1 MPTAETVTGALVDAL
16 GSEPRR
22 PGAFRELLRRGAEA
36 VPEIRR
42 GLRYPHPRVREEC
55 CRLLDQLLVPEA
67 LDELTAMLDDAEARV
82 RVAALHA
89 LSCDRC
95 KPDADA
101 CRPDPAVLQPRA
113 IQLLHHDPDPHVRAM
128 ATELVGRWVHS
139 APQAVAALVRA
150 RDEDPSP
157 AVRKKAGWY
166 TPGGVVHGRTAPKTA
181 RTLRA

>member
-36 VPEIRR
+36 VPDIRR
-42 GLRYPHPRVREEC
+42 GLRHPLPRVREEC

-67 LDELTAMLDDAEARV
+67 TDDLTAMLDDPDARV

-128 ATELVGRWVHS
+128 ATELVGLWVHTT
-139 APQAVAALVRA
+139 PQALAALVRA
-150 RDEDPSP
+150 HTEDPSP

-166 TPGGVVHGRTAPKTA
+166 TPGGPVHRRTTPKPARAGRA
-181 RTLRA
+181 